1 MKMLVSTISKIWGI
15 MIKKVPKV
23 TVPPPPPSTKDYV
36 FIVIP
41 GFKDKGEKEK
51 RRIEKLPTPLSPE
64 DRKDRK

>member
-1 MKMLVSTISKIWGI
+1 MYKDGFISSSA
-15 MIKKVPKV
+15 VDY
-23 TVPPPPPSTKDYV
+23 PPPSHSTPPSTKDYV